1 MPEAVSATDINFTV
15 KKAGIY
21 EISFIYAQD
30 PQKQKEEEKHS
41 EEAFLEYGSDAFT
54 KWFCRKTTAANTMA
68 RRFEPMNAGEEE
80 KAAFVGKEIL
90 LKVMLKSLQNRKIN
104 YVKGGDVNDLK

>member
-1 MPEAVSATDINFTV
+1 
-15 KKAGIY
+15 
-21 EISFIYAQD
+21 
-30 PQKQKEEEKHS
+30 
-41 EEAFLEYGSDAFT
+41 
-54 KWFCRKTTAANTMA
+54 
-68 RRFEPMNAGEEE
+68 MNAGEEE